1 MEDLFVAIATRVQF
15 CHYLLTAI
23 QLGLKHIYRLQYVLY
38 YTLVFQRATEFETT
52 EEEKEIDLDFIERAL
67 ERYEE
72 RLRSTETIEADY
84 HVATGGEKLIQE
96 ALTVRDAKFKM
107 KIRIKHLFVTIVFIK
122 KLFFLKEQ
130 FYTCVFFFNF
140 LFFFFFFDC
149 ENYYHSLLT
158 FTLFRC
164 TCNISVM
171 PLFTQ
176 MMEGCVYHHTMNRWF
191 FTLLKQQINYN
202 FIEG

>member
-1 MEDLFVAIATRVQF
+1 MKDLFVAIATRVQF
-15 CHYLLTAI
+15 CHYLLTVI

-38 YTLVFQRATEFETT
+38 YTHFQRATKFETT

-72 RLRSTETIEADY
+72 RLRSTETIEADN

-122 KLFFLKEQ
+122 KLFFIKGTIL
-130 FYTCVFFFNF
+130 YLRIF
-140 LFFFFFFDC
+140 LAFFFFFF
-149 ENYYHSLLT
+149 
-158 FTLFRC
+158 
-164 TCNISVM
+164 
-171 PLFTQ
+171 
-176 MMEGCVYHHTMNRWF
+176 F
-191 FTLLKQQINYN
+191 F
-202 FIEG
+202 

>member
-23 QLGLKHIYRLQYVLY
+23 QLGLKHIYRLKYVLY

-72 RLRSTETIEADY
+72 RLRSTETIEADN

-96 ALTVRDAKFKM
+96 ALTVRDAKLKM
-107 KIRIKHLFVTIVFIK
+107 KIRIKHLFVTIVFNK
-122 KLFFLKEQ
+122 KLFFIKGTIL
-130 FYTCVFFFNF
+130 Y
-140 LFFFFFFDC
+140 LRIYLAFFFFFFFG
-149 ENYYHSLLT
+149 L
-158 FTLFRC
+158 
-164 TCNISVM
+164 
-171 PLFTQ
+171 
-176 MMEGCVYHHTMNRWF
+176 
-191 FTLLKQQINYN
+191 
-202 FIEG
+202 

>member
-23 QLGLKHIYRLQYVLY
+23 QFGLKHIYRLQYVLY

-72 RLRSTETIEADY
+72 RLRSTETIEADN

-96 ALTVRDAKFKM
+96 ALTVRDAKLKM
-107 KIRIKHLFVTIVFIK
+107 KIRIKHLFVTIVFNK
-122 KLFFLKEQ
+122 KLFFIKGTIL
-130 FYTCVFFFNF
+130 YLRIF
-140 LFFFFFFDC
+140 LAFFFFFFFDC

-164 TCNISVM
+164 TCNIRVM